1 MLNVIVRRQ
10 RYQVNADF
18 ESDLHVKPPPRWL
31 LRSLTGLAQITT
43 PYVIVG
49 FMTAGFMGRRDL
61 TMPLETISPM
71 YYANYFA
78 QCSIGAI
85 CLTIVQLIV
94 GICAILSAE
103 SSPLVFGLSINTQI
117 IGFISLA
124 LQIKLLVRF
133 CNVTER
139 FRKLEEDKSRER

>member
-71 YYANYFA
+71 YYFYYSA
-78 QCSIGAI
+78 IGAI
-85 CLTIVQLIV
+85 CLTGLQLLV
-94 GICAILSAE
+94 GICGTMSSE
-103 SSPLVFGLSINTQI
+103 SSPM
-117 IGFISLA
+117 
-124 LQIKLLVRF
+124 
-133 CNVTER
+133 
-139 FRKLEEDKSRER
+139 